1 MKRMYQVEVDKHVRE
16 SYEVEATS
24 QDHAEELISKLDFY
38 NLDAINGKYVD
49 HCRFE
54 HVESDILDLEIM
66 VDGYMEVE

>member
-54 HVESDILDLEIM
+54 HVESDIIEL
-66 VDGYMEVE
+66 

>member
-49 HCRFE
+49 HCRVE
-54 HVESDILDLEIM
+54 HVESDIIELEIM

>member
-54 HVESDILDLEIM
+54 HVESDIIELEIM
-66 VDGYMEVE
+66 VDDYMEV

>member
-16 SYEVEATS
+16 SYEVEASS

-54 HVESDILDLEIM
+54 HVESDIIELEIM

>member
-1 MKRMYQVEVDKHVRE
+1 MKRMYQVEVVKHVIE
-16 SYEVEATS
+16 NYEVEATS
-24 QDHAEELISKLDFY
+24 QEHAEELISRLDFY
-38 NLDAINGKYVD
+38 NLDAINGKYVN

>member
-1 MKRMYQVEVDKHVRE
+1 MKRMYQVEVVKQVVE
-16 SYEVEATS
+16 NYEVEATS
-24 QDHAEELISKLDFY
+24 QDHAEELISTLDFY

-54 HVESDILDLEIM
+54 HVESDIIELEIM

>member
-38 NLDAINGKYVD
+38 NLDAINEKYVD

-54 HVESDILDLEIM
+54 HVESDIIELEIM

>member
-54 HVESDILDLEIM
+54 HVESDIIELEIM
-66 VDGYMEVE
+66 VAGYMEVE

>member
-1 MKRMYQVEVDKHVRE
+1 MKRMYQVEVVKHVME

-24 QDHAEELISKLDFY
+24 QAHAEELISRLDFY
-38 NLDAINGKYVD
+38 NLDAINGKYVG

-54 HVESDILDLEIM
+54 HVESDILELEIM